1 MDKLIGR
8 QIDSVAGLWYLIP
21 KRVFRS
27 TQCIGLFLSVLL
39 IAGCATRPVN
49 PRLEAVNYDTP
60 YSVER
65 KDQDAKQSET
75 LVVLAFSGG
84 GTRAAAFSYGVLESL
99 KRTEFIRQDGKKGRL
114 IDQIDVITGV
124 SGGSFTALA
133 YKLYGD
139 RLFEEYETRFLKRN
153 VQGEIISRAL
163 NPLNWGALSSTGW
176 GRSEMAADL
185 YDEILF
191 NGATFGD
198 LAKKDGPVIAVSAT
212 DITSG
217 SRLVFTKQNF
227 DILCTDIGSVRI
239 ARAAAA
245 SSAVPVVL
253 SPLTINNY
261 GGTCQYVQPAWA
273 TPFINNPDPPRPASR
288 VLGRIK
294 EMTMLANGAEPYL
307 HLVDGGVSDNIG
319 LRGVLDMINLMEALR
334 EAGLKTPLDHV
345 KRIVVIVVNSLSV
358 PATDWA
364 KKEDAPGTISVLV
377 KAAGVPIDRYSGEQ
391 IDQLKDTEARWKL
404 LRQVRDT
411 ATFNRGNRSDRA
423 VAAQYA
429 KNIPNAEIYPIDVS
443 FAALDDEQE
452 RKYLNQLP
460 TSFRLDADDVDRLR
474 AAADKI
480 LLSSPE
486 FKKLVKDIGAQ
497 ILPR

>member
-1 MDKLIGR
+1 MIQLVKYFL
-8 QIDSVAGLWYLIP
+8 A
-21 KRVFRS
+21 
-27 TQCIGLFLSVLL
+27 CLFFIF

-49 PRLEAVNYDTP
+49 PRLESVNNDKP

-84 GTRAAAFSYGVLESL
+84 GTRAAAFSYGVLEAL
-99 KRTEFIRQDGKKGRL
+99 KRTEFISKTGKKGRL
-114 IDQIDVITGV
+114 LDQVDMITGV

-163 NPLNWGALSSTGW
+163 NPLYWGALSSTGW

-191 NGATFGD
+191 NGATFSD

-227 DILCTDIGSVRI
+227 DLLCTDIGSLRI

-261 GGTCQYVQPAWA
+261 GGSCQYVQPDWA
-273 TPFINNPDPPRPASR
+273 KPFINNPEPPRPASR
-288 VLGRIK
+288 VLARIK
-294 EMTMLANGAEPYL
+294 ELKTISNGAEPYL

-364 KKEDAPGTISVLV
+364 KKEDAPGTVSVLV

-411 ATFNRGNRSDRA
+411 ASFNRGKKGDRVIA
-423 VAAQYA
+423 EQYA
-429 KNIPNAEIYPIDVS
+429 KNIPDAEIYPIDVS
-443 FAALDDEQE
+443 FAALDDEEE

-460 TSFRLDADDVDRLR
+460 TSFKLDSADVDRLR
-474 AAADKI
+474 VAADKI
-480 LLSSPE
+480 LLSSPD
-486 FKKLVKDIGAQ
+486 FQKLLKDLGAQ
-497 ILPR
+497 VLSH